1 MEKFRKSFLSITG
14 GAVQLLISRMGKE
27 FMSYLISGISS
38 DDIIISITMI
48 EKITYIES
56 DQFSPYR
63 NLAVEEYL
71 LLHCEDKECIL
82 YLWQNQNTVVIGRN
96 QNAWKE
102 CRTTKLEEEGGHLA
116 RRLSGGGAVYHDL
129 GNMNFTFL
137 INKEEYDLDRQL
149 QVIIGAMEILG
160 LKAEKSGRNDILI
173 DGKKFSGNAFYEQ
186 EKHCYHHGTIMVGVN
201 METLSRYLTVSKDK
215 LKSKGVD
222 SVKSRVTNLRDYLP
236 ELTMEELKV
245 ALKQSFEKVYGLKV
259 RDKKIEDLDTGVIA
273 EREKFFSSWNWL
285 YGRKIDFQYELS
297 HRFGW
302 GGITLQFAVE
312 SGKIKDAIAWSDAL
326 NPDFIHT
333 LPKYLKGL
341 KYRKESICTEL
352 GLFWSDDPQEE
363 GMMKDII
370 EWIRSEEL

>member
-1 MEKFRKSFLSITG
+1 
-14 GAVQLLISRMGKE
+14 
-27 FMSYLISGISS
+27 
-38 DDIIISITMI
+38 MI

-56 DQFSPYR
+56 NQFSPYR

-215 LKSKGVD
+215 LKSKG
-222 SVKSRVTNLRDYLP
+222 
-236 ELTMEELKV
+236 
-245 ALKQSFEKVYGLKV
+245 G
-259 RDKKIEDLDTGVIA
+259 
-273 EREKFFSSWNWL
+273 
-285 YGRKIDFQYELS
+285 
-297 HRFGW
+297 
-302 GGITLQFAVE
+302 
-312 SGKIKDAIAWSDAL
+312 
-326 NPDFIHT
+326 
-333 LPKYLKGL
+333 
-341 KYRKESICTEL
+341 
-352 GLFWSDDPQEE
+352 
-363 GMMKDII
+363 
-370 EWIRSEEL
+370 